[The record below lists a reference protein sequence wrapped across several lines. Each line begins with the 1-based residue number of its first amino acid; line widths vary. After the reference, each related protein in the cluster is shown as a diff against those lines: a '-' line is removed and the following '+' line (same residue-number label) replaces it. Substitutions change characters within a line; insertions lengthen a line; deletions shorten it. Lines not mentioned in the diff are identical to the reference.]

1 MESIRFKTGRQ
12 ALKWGNK
19 PTQPALINWHATNAD
34 RLKKEVKTRNISRNL
49 LVNQIVAE
57 YFEKV
62 DKEIKLKTKV

>member
-12 ALKWGNK
+12 ALRWGNE

-34 RLKKEVKTRNISRNL
+34 RLKKEMETRNISRNL

-57 YFEKV
+57 YFEKE
-62 DKEIKLKTKV
+62 DKEVKLSTKG